1 MALPMVD
8 VHLPL
13 PGLLGRQSERQAL
26 DGLLAGVRGGQSR
39 VLVLRGEAG
48 VGKSALLDHL
58 TAGAT
63 GFRIARAAGV
73 ESEMELPFAGLHA
86 LCAPM
91 LDRLDVLPGP
101 QRDALGTAFGIDAGP
116 APDRFMV
123 GLAVLSLL
131 ADVAER
137 EPLLCVVDDAQWLDR
152 VSAQTLAFVARRLL
166 AERVGLVFGL
176 RHDDDHRFAG
186 LPELAVDGIAER
198 DARRLLDATIPGPLD
213 ERVRDRILAEAAG
226 NPLALLEL
234 PRGLSPTAVAGGF
247 GLLGSMPLTSRIEEG
262 FVRQLEP
269 LPAVTQLLLLL
280 AAAEPVGDVTLLHR
294 AAERLGI
301 APGEAGPA
309 EAAGLIEIGARV
321 RFRHPLVRSAAYRAA
336 SVDDRRRVHRAL
348 ADATDPRADA
358 DRRAWHRA
366 HAAAGPDEAVADAL
380 ERSAGSAQARGGI
393 AAAAAFL
400 ARATE
405 LTPDAARRGGRA
417 LAAARAMFESA
428 APESALDLLAVAE
441 LCPLDPLGRAQL
453 TRLRGEIVF
462 ALRRGSDAP
471 PLLLDAAAQLETL
484 DPALSRETYLE
495 ALGAAMHS
503 GRLASGSSV
512 RTAAEAARA
521 APAAPNPPRSV
532 DLVLDG
538 MATRFTEGPGAGVP
552 PLRRAL
558 QAFCDE
564 DLDGHEAVM
573 RWLVLCPVVQ
583 SLTVFELW
591 DDDAFA
597 AVATR
602 GARLAREVGA
612 LTMLPV
618 TLTYLCGAHMF
629 AGEYAAA
636 AARLQEAD
644 AITAATGNV
653 GLIHGAML
661 LSAWSGAEAEAQGLI
676 EAGLQSATVRGEG
689 RVLALAGHVTAV
701 LNNGLGRYDAAVDGA
716 LRGTEDDDQGY
727 AAAALVELVEAAT
740 RAGRP
745 ELAAGALPR
754 LEERTRAAG
763 TDWALGV
770 LARAR
775 ALTSEGDAADALYRE
790 AIERLGRTRMRVE
803 SARAQLVYGEWLRRE
818 SRRADARE
826 QLRAAY
832 EAFGRIGAEA
842 FAERAGRELTA
853 AGESVSRRAAGTRE
867 VLTSQEAE
875 ISRLAAD
882 GHSNPEI
889 GAQLFISPRTVEY
902 HLRKVFAKLGIS
914 SRRDLAEALTS
925 APCAG

>member
-1 MALPMVD
+1 MADTDLP
-8 VHLPL
+8 P
-13 PGLLGRQSERQAL
+13 PGLLGRRREREVL
-26 DGLLAGVRGGQSR
+26 DGLVAGVRGGQSR
-39 VLVLRGEAG
+39 VLVLRGQAG
-48 VGKSALLDHL
+48 VGKTALLEHL
-58 TAGAT
+58 PARANGC
-63 GFRIARAAGV
+63 RIARAAGV

-91 LDRLDVLPGP
+91 LDRLGDLPGP

-166 AERVGLVFGL
+166 AERIGLVFAL
-176 RHDDDHRFAG
+176 RHDDDHLFAG
-186 LPELAVDGIAER
+186 LPELGVEGLAER

-234 PRGLSPTAVAGGF
+234 PRGVSATAVAGGF
-247 GLLGSMPLTSRIEEG
+247 GLPSSLPLASRIEEG

-269 LPAVTQLLLLL
+269 LPDVTRLLLLL

-294 AAERLGI
+294 AADLLGI

-309 EAAGLIEIGARV
+309 EAAGLVEIGARV

-336 SVDDRRRVHRAL
+336 SVADRRRVHRAL

-366 HAAAGPDEAVADAL
+366 HAAAGPDEAVADEL

-405 LTPDAARRGGRA
+405 LTPDASRRGGRA

-428 APESALDLLAVAE
+428 APEPALDLLALAE
-441 LCPLDPLGRAQL
+441 LCPLDALQRARL
-453 TRLRGEIVF
+453 ARLRGEIVF
-462 ALRRGSDAP
+462 ALRRGRDAP
-471 PLLLDAAAQLETL
+471 PLLLDAAAQLAAL
-484 DPALSRETYLE
+484 DPAPARETYLQ
-495 ALGAAMHS
+495 ALGAAMYA
-503 GRLASGSSV
+503 GRLLDSSGV
-512 RTAAEAARA
+512 RAAAEAARA
-521 APAAPNPPRSV
+521 APAAPDPPRSI

-558 QAFCDE
+558 RAFCDE

-591 DDDAFA
+591 DDDAYF

-602 GARLAREVGA
+602 GVRLAREAGA
-612 LTMLPV
+612 LTMLSI
-618 TLTYLCGAHMF
+618 TLSYASGVHLF
-629 AGEYAAA
+629 AGEFAAA
-636 AARLQEAD
+636 AARLHEAD

-653 GLIHGAML
+653 GLVYGGLL
-661 LSAWSGAEAEAQGLI
+661 LSAWRGAEAEVQAVIG
-676 EAGLQSATVRGEG
+676 ASVQSATVRGEG
-689 RVLALAGHVTAV
+689 RVLALAGYGTAI
-701 LNNGLGRYDAAVDGA
+701 LNNGLGQYEAAVDGA
-716 LRGTEDDDQGY
+716 LRGSEDDDQGY
-727 AAAALVELVEAAT
+727 AAPALAELVEAAT
-740 RAGRP
+740 RSGRP
-745 ELAAGALPR
+745 ELAASALPR

-763 TDWALGV
+763 TDWALGF

-775 ALTSEGDAADALYRE
+775 ALMSEGDAAEALHRE

-803 SARAQLVYGEWLRRE
+803 HARAQLLYGEWLRRE
-818 SRRADARE
+818 SRRVDARE
-826 QLRAAY
+826 QLRAAHGT
-832 EAFGRIGAEA
+832 FTRVGAEA
-842 FAERAGRELTA
+842 FAERAGRELLAT
-853 AGESVSRRAAGTRE
+853 GESLSRRTPATRD
-867 VLTSQEAE
+867 VLTPQEAE
-875 ISRLAAD
+875 IARLAAD

-902 HLRKVFAKLGIS
+902 HLRKVFAKLDIS
-914 SRRDLAEALTS
+914 SRRDLPDALAS
-925 APCAG
+925 AACAS